1 MPVVRLNP
9 SRAMLKVFLKEQ
21 WAIARAREAGVPT
34 PEVLDVGSDPL
45 PYMILRKSQG
55 EPATFHPDRI
65 RILHD
70 LGGYAARINSI
81 RTHGFGDSFDWW
93 RNELSSSAQGW
104 EEFLRTEFELDKRL
118 RTLGRRGMLPH
129 RQLERVRAI
138 LRAAGGKD
146 RRPALNHGDL
156 RLKNVLV
163 DGKGRISAILDWEKC
178 SSQLAPEW
186 ELSLALHDLS
196 IDEKEALVSGY
207 GLSAKVFSAMASTIK
222 ALNLVNYVSE
232 IERLAKAKDK
242 TQLEYYRIRLKGA
255 LDLYCL

>member
-1 MPVVRLNP
+1 MGTAAPISKKAREMVRRIIMRHFGSKPHHIAREAGGLSNLVFSVDHDAGEFVVRLNP

-104 EEFLRTEFELDKRL
+104 ESFYAPSSSSTN
-118 RTLGRRGMLPH
+118 GS
-129 RQLERVRAI
+129 ERWV
-138 LRAAGGKD
+138 AAGCFRTGNSKGSAPSSGP
-146 RRPALNHGDL
+146 PA
-156 RLKNVLV
+156 
-163 DGKGRISAILDWEKC
+163 
-178 SSQLAPEW
+178 
-186 ELSLALHDLS
+186 
-196 IDEKEALVSGY
+196 
-207 GLSAKVFSAMASTIK
+207 AKIV
-222 ALNLVNYVSE
+222 
-232 IERLAKAKDK
+232 
-242 TQLEYYRIRLKGA
+242 GPP
-255 LDLYCL
+255 